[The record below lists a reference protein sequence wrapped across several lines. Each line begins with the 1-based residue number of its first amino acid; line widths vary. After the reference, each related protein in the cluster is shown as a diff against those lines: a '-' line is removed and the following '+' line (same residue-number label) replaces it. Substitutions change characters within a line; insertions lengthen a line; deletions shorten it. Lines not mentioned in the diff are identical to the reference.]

1 MIKMSFTRECK
12 DEIIKALTLNNCCEK
27 TFLVYFSNY
36 FKLKDDYY
44 FYTFYNQE
52 LIIKLADAFK
62 NVYKIETIIKK
73 NELTLS
79 AMDFAKINSE
89 QFNKTCCKTTLLKSA
104 FLHSGS
110 VTKPKMELEDAKRNN
125 YHLEIIT
132 RPEEGKLLQRIF
144 SQHDQINAV
153 LTTRRNNLII
163 YIKNKEDIS
172 GFLKL
177 SGAISQASYLEE
189 VIISQ
194 LARAKA
200 ARKTNCVMSN
210 DYKATTASNRQVK
223 EIQYIKKNL
232 PSEVEVPEA
241 IIELMEIRLKYPD
254 KNLNALC
261 DVYSK
266 RNQDVSKSCL
276 NHRFRKI
283 SKYYRQ
289 ALETTATLQTQKSH

>member
-1 MIKMSFTRECK
+1 MSFAKECK
-12 DEIIKALTLNNCCEK
+12 DEIIEGLILKDCCEK
-27 TFLVYFSNY
+27 TFLAYFSNY
-36 FKLKDDYY
+36 FKLKDNHYY
-44 FYTFYNQE
+44 YSYYNQE
-52 LIIKLADAFK
+52 LLKKLADIL
-62 NVYKIETIIKK
+62 NSYYQIEAIIKK
-73 NELTLS
+73 NEVLIS
-79 AMDFAKINSE
+79 ENDFIKISGE
-89 QFNKTCCKTTLLKSA
+89 QLQRNCCKTTLLKSA
-104 FLHSGS
+104 FLHSGTI
-110 VTKPKMELEDAKRNN
+110 TKPKMELKGNKRNN

-132 RPEEGKLLQRIF
+132 RPEEGKILQRIF
-144 SQHDQINAV
+144 NQHDQINAV
-153 LTTRRNNLII
+153 LTSRRNNLIL

-210 DYKATTASNRQVK
+210 DYKATTAANRQIK

-232 PSEVEVPEA
+232 PSEVEVPES
-241 IIELMEIRLKYPD
+241 IVELMEIRLKHPD
-254 KNLNALC
+254 KNLNELC
-261 DVYSK
+261 DLYSK

-283 SKYYRQ
+283 SRYYKI
-289 ALETTATLQTQKSH
+289 ALEATTTHQNQKSH